1 MALERPSAPGS
12 AGAQW
17 WWCRGRS
24 TGEWR
29 GDYAPLDPLSQ
40 VVHRALGMAFADE
53 LVRVF
58 AGGEVGNEVIVFL
71 PVQVTWSTWSKGF
84 PKSVTDGNR
93 LTPSWSRS
101 KLVHLDHSIG
111 PGPGPFGLADLDAP
125 GPLI

>member
-1 MALERPSAPGS
+1 MAPERPSAPGS

-58 AGGEVGNEVIVFL
+58 AGGKVGNEVIVFL
-71 PVQVTWSTWSKGF
+71 PVQVTWSTGSKGF
-84 PKSVTDGNR
+84 PKNVTMA
-93 LTPSWSRS
+93 T
-101 KLVHLDHSIG
+101 V
-111 PGPGPFGLADLDAP
+111 
-125 GPLI
+125 